1 MVPFFGLLRFY
12 IQGIPTA
19 VIQNVKGL
27 QMVWVPDP
35 RDLVEEKLHISME
48 QLQMCMSI
56 GINDGIG
63 ERAGE
68 F

>member
-1 MVPFFGLLRFY
+1 
-12 IQGIPTA
+12 
-19 VIQNVKGL
+19 
-27 QMVWVPDP
+27 MVWVPDP